1 MLIPITED
9 KQVGSHLA
17 ITAILVLK
25 IANLCGSTAKE
36 LLHRPR
42 LLSSG
47 CCIKREINYISWKLL
62 IQTKMRKLL
71 KDIIKTCIIT
81 QQP

>member
-9 KQVGSHLA
+9 KQVGSYLA

-25 IANLCGSTAKE
+25 IANLCGGIAKE

-42 LLSSG
+42 LLSSVLY
-47 CCIKREINYISWKLL
+47 KERDKLYF
-62 IQTKMRKLL
+62 L
-71 KDIIKTCIIT
+71 KIT
-81 QQP
+81 NSD